1 MYDISNK
8 RYYQGNQATLIGG
21 ATMGKLVAFLL
32 LGSVLVVLGTTNI
45 KGNISSIHWYNR
57 RKVAERDILKYGKCM
72 GSGSL
77 IIGVSLI
84 LSALLEAI
92 FKTTIFDY
100 IVLTGCVV
108 GLAIMLYGQFKYN
121 KGIF

>member
-1 MYDISNK
+1 
-8 RYYQGNQATLIGG
+8 
-21 ATMGKLVAFLL
+21 MGKFVAFLL
-32 LGSVLVVLGTTNI
+32 IGGVLTVLGTTNI
-45 KGNISSIHWYNR
+45 KGNISSIHWYNH
-57 RKVAERDILKYGKCM
+57 RKVAERDIPKYGKCM
-72 GSGSL
+72 GSGTL
-77 IIGVSLI
+77 IMGFSLI
-84 LSALLEAI
+84 LSALLEVI